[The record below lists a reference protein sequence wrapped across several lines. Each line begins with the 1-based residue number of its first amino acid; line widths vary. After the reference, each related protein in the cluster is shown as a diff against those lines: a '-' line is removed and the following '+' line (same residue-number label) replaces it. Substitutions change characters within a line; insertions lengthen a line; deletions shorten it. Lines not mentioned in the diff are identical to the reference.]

1 MGSLWVGGHELQL
14 ITVEVLSNSYGKY
27 IYFTGSQLLNCR
39 AERLN
44 PTIAGSICYD

>member
-1 MGSLWVGGHELQL
+1 MGSFWVGGHELQL

-27 IYFTGSQLLNCR
+27 IHFTGSELFNRR
-39 AERLN
+39 AERFN